1 MANTQ
6 FKHPGS
12 MVNIDHD
19 HYKPI
24 AADKKWTKGIDAASL
39 SELAEAADKITKLH
53 HETVNFVARKQIEVG
68 QILLAAREKFPGDKE
83 FGQWRETCTPIGSRQ
98 TAHKLMQ
105 LATQAGAGRI
115 TEKLLDGLP
124 TSTLFELLSAPDSVV
139 NAIEEKVEAGEK
151 PSQKEVREIRAE
163 AAAPSTGQRG
173 PTHQTDK
180 PQVYTNHAKPKAEPE
195 SPEAKYNKILEKAFE
210 FRVDA
215 FRDSGEKL
223 TDEWSWVIFGIPPFA
238 EGLPHKEV
246 VGVMHLHY
254 LKDCFSDSIKATL
267 NDAMARLMKLY

>member
-163 AAAPSTGQRG
+163 ATAPSTGQRG

-223 TDEWSWVIFGIPPFA
+223 TDLSLIHI
-238 EGLPHKEV
+238 
-246 VGVMHLHY
+246 
-254 LKDCFSDSIKATL
+254 
-267 NDAMARLMKLY
+267 

>member
-1 MANTQ
+1 MANTS

-12 MVNIDHD
+12 MVNLEHE

-24 AADKKWTKGIDAASL
+24 AADKKWTKGIGAAEL
-39 SELAEAADKITKLH
+39 AELAEAADKINKLH

-68 QILLAAREKFPGDKE
+68 QILLQAREKFPGDKE

-105 LATQAGAGRI
+105 LATQTGEGRI
-115 TEKLLDGLP
+115 TDKLLDGLP
-124 TSTLFELLSAPDSVV
+124 TSTLFELLSAPDTVV
-139 NAIEEKVEAGEK
+139 ATVQEKVEAGEK
-151 PSQKEVREIRAE
+151 PSQKDVREIRG
-163 AAAPSTGQRG
+163 AAVQSTSQRG

-180 PQVYTNHAKPKAEPE
+180 PQVYTNQPKVKAEPE

-215 FRDSGEKL
+215 FKDSGERM
-223 TDEWSWVIFGIPPFA
+223 DDAWAWVIFGLPAFA

-254 LKDCFSDSIKATL
+254 LKDCFSDSIKAIL
-267 NDAMARLMKLY
+267 NEAMARLMKLY

>member
-1 MANTQ
+1 MTNAQ
-6 FKHPGS
+6 FKHPGR
-12 MVNIDHD
+12 VDLDHE

-24 AADKKWTKGIDAASL
+24 AVDKKWTKGIDAAGL

-68 QILLAAREKFPGDKE
+68 QILLQAREKFPGDKE

-105 LATQAGAGRI
+105 LATQAGEGRI

-139 NAIEEKVEAGEK
+139 NTIQEKVEAGEK
-151 PSQKEVREIRAE
+151 PSQKDVREIRG
-163 AAAPSTGQRG
+163 AASQSTGQRG

-180 PQVYTNHAKPKAEPE
+180 PQVYTNQPKAKAESE
-195 SPEAKYNKILEKAFE
+195 SPEAKYNKTLEKAFE

-215 FRDSGEKL
+215 FKDSGDKM
-223 TDEWSWVIFGIPPFA
+223 DDAWAWVIFGLPAFA

-254 LKDCFSDSIKATL
+254 LKDCFSDSIKAIL
-267 NDAMARLMKLY
+267 NEAMARLMKLY

>member
-1 MANTQ
+1 MANTS

-12 MVNIDHD
+12 MVNLNHD
-19 HYKPI
+19 HYIPI
-24 AADKKWTKGIDAASL
+24 AADKKWTKGIDAAGL
-39 SELAEAADKITKLH
+39 TELTQAADKITELH
-53 HETVNFVARKQIEVG
+53 RETVNFVARKQIEVG
-68 QILLAAREKFPGDKE
+68 HILLLARAKFSGDKE

-105 LATQAGAGRI
+105 LATQAGEGRI

-139 NAIEEKVEAGEK
+139 NTVQEKVEAGEK
-151 PSQKEVREIRAE
+151 PSQKDVREIRG
-163 AAAPSTGQRG
+163 AAVQSTSQRG

-180 PQVYTNHAKPKAEPE
+180 PQTYTNQPKPKAETE
-195 SPEAKYNKILEKAFE
+195 SPEAKYNKVLEKAFE

-215 FRDSGEKL
+215 FRDSGEKM
-223 TDEWSWVIFGIPPFA
+223 TDAWAWTIFGLPAFA

-254 LKDCFSDSIKATL
+254 LKDCFSDSIKGTL
-267 NDAMARLMKLY
+267 NEAMACLMKMY